1 MVASIFHLFSRVKG
15 LWKDILE
22 AEERLLQADGE
33 ALLQRSYAIEQDEV
47 NSCIE
52 DVAVFLVVETVSLD
66 FRSWIVLLRCV
77 CTNVSVVGRRV

>member
-1 MVASIFHLFSRVKG
+1 MVAYIFHLFSRVKG

-66 FRSWIVLLRCV
+66 FRSWIVL
-77 CTNVSVVGRRV
+77 